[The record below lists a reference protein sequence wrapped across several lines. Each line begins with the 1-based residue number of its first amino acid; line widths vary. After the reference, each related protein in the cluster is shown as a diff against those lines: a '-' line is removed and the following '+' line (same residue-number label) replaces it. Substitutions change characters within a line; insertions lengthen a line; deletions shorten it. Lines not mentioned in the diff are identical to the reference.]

1 MKFYDEKKIFKI
13 RNILT
18 VVSLLMLSILLF
30 FKVYDYFE
38 DSIKIIT
45 SAIFPFI
52 LSFVITYSI
61 MPFIDMLSEKFKLNR
76 QLSIFIVLF
85 IFFSF
90 FIYVVLAFIPL
101 MVGQISSLI
110 EFFIKN
116 QDILQNGIVSF
127 LESNNIN
134 IRDVIVNSKEMI
146 AVNILRVLSSSFSL
160 ATGTFSLLFMTPIF
174 TIMLVFSYDNMEDSV
189 KRFLLIIEKKKLFLL
204 LKKLTMLLK
213 SILK

>member
-116 QDILQNGIVSF
+116 QDILQNGIV
-127 LESNNIN
+127 
-134 IRDVIVNSKEMI
+134 
-146 AVNILRVLSSSFSL
+146 
-160 ATGTFSLLFMTPIF
+160 
-174 TIMLVFSYDNMEDSV
+174 
-189 KRFLLIIEKKKLFLL
+189 
-204 LKKLTMLLK
+204 
-213 SILK
+213 